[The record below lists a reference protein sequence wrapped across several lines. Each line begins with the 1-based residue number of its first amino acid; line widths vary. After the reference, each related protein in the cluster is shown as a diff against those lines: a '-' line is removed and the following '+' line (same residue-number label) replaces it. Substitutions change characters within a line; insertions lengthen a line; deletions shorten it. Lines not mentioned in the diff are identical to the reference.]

1 MPKLKITLTKSP
13 IGYAQN
19 QKDTVRSLGFKKM
32 QQTVIHEDNPVV
44 RGMIHKVKH
53 LVTAEQIIEE

>member
-1 MPKLKITLTKSP
+1 MLKLKITLTKSP

-32 QQTVIHEDNPVV
+32 QQTVIHDDNPVV

-53 LVTAEQIIEE
+53 LVVAEQISEE